1 MRRDAKPPAGARVST
16 SRLYELQQ
24 VDSAIARA
32 MAQRAALNDG
42 TPERAVVAEATGRL
56 HDIQRDIAQRR
67 ARLRDLEL
75 AVDSIRAKRT
85 KVEANLY
92 SGRISNPKELT
103 AMQEEITLLNRTT
116 SRSEDDMLGILDEV
130 ERLEPQEREW
140 AGTLQSAD
148 AALTRQVATFQQ
160 SSEAIEKEIAELT
173 ARRAALAAE
182 MDPDLVR
189 RYDRLRE
196 RKGGVAI
203 VAVRGGVCEGCHVAV
218 PERLVR
224 RLQDDPET
232 LAACDGCGR
241 WLYIPL
247 R

>member
-1 MRRDAKPPAGARVST
+1 MST
-16 SRLYELQQ
+16 SRLYDLQQ

-32 MAQRAALNDG
+32 TAQRAALNDG
-42 TPERAVVAEATGRL
+42 TPERASLADATGRL
-56 HDIQRDIAQRR
+56 NDIQRDIAQRR
-67 ARLRDLEL
+67 SRLRDLEL
-75 AVDSIRAKRT
+75 AVETVRAKRA
-85 KVEANLY
+85 KVEADLY

-103 AMQEEITLLNRTT
+103 AMQEEVTLLNRTT
-116 SRSEDDMLGILDEV
+116 SRSEDDMLSILDEV

-140 AGTLQSAD
+140 AGALQSAD
-148 AALTRQVATFQQ
+148 AALARQVAAFQQ

-182 MDPDLVR
+182 LDPDLVR

-203 VAVRGGVCEGCHVAV
+203 VAARGGICEGCHVAI

>member
-1 MRRDAKPPAGARVST
+1 MST

-173 ARRAALAAE
+173 VRRAALTAE
-182 MDPDLVR
+182 MDPDLLR